1 MIIRVAPHPLLDLA
15 AVAAVHPAP
24 LSAGP
29 SPTWL
34 VDLLRVEAV
43 TPLRVDAA
51 VRAAGRELLRQ
62 GGFKPKG
69 RNKPAAEYLRQAAA
83 EGALGSINPAV
94 DAANAVSLHSGLAL
108 SVMDRDELREP
119 LRVDIAGPGASFVF
133 NPAGQV
139 IELQGL
145 LCLSDADGPCADAVK
160 DAQRTKTGPATV
172 RTLGLIWGTLALPG
186 RTAAALAWYRE
197 LLERLGC
204 TVAPVDLGES
214 G

>member
-15 AVAAVHPAP
+15 AVAAEHPAP
-24 LSAGP
+24 LGAGP
-29 SPTWL
+29 SPAWL
-34 VDLLRVEAV
+34 VDLLRNEAV
-43 TPLRVDAA
+43 APLRIDAA
-51 VRAAGRELLRQ
+51 VRAAGRELLRR

-69 RNKPAAEYLRQAAA
+69 RNKPAAEYLQQAAA

-94 DAANAVSLHSGLAL
+94 DAANAVSLHNGLAL

-119 LRVDIAGPGASFVF
+119 LRVGIAGPGASYVF

-139 IELQGL
+139 IELEGL
-145 LCLSDADGPCADAVK
+145 LCLSDAAGPCANAVK

-172 RTLGLIWGTLALPG
+172 HTLGLIWGTLALPG
-186 RTAAALAWYRE
+186 RTATALAWYRE
-197 LLERLGC
+197 LLERMGC
-204 TVAPVDLGES
+204 TVAPVELVES